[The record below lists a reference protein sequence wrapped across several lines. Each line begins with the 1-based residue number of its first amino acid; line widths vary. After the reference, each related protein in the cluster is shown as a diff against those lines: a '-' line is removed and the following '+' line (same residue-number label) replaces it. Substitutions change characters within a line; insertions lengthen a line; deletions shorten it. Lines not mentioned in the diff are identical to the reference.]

1 MEAELVK
8 NLGKLVD
15 LNNAIDVLNN
25 SLNNPASKSMVTKAL
40 NAFANTVDDIQ
51 KSITPTMVSTAV
63 R

>member
-15 LNNAIDVLNN
+15 LNNAIDVLNGTIN
-25 SLNNPASKSMVTKAL
+25 SSASKTATNQAL
-40 NAFANTVDDIQ
+40 NMFAKTVADIQ
-51 KSITPTMVSTAV
+51 KSITPTALNTAT